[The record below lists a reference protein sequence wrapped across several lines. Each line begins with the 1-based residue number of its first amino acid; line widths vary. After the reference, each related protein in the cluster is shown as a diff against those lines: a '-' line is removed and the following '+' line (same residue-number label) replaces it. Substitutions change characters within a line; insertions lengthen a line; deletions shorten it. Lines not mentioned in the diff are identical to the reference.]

1 MKFLLSL
8 LNFQFYHNPVN
19 DWGIALGIIV
29 FSLLF
34 ARIFYWMVS
43 KSLSWLSRNTNTKI
57 DDLIIQRIDTP
68 IAMGIVLIG
77 IRSALKFLEFPL
89 VIERYVHRG
98 FVMMSAL
105 TVTWLVTRIVRA
117 IIENQYK
124 KYAEEENIKVDEQM
138 LLFIKRASLILL
150 WSMGAVVGLN
160 NAGVD
165 VSALIAGLGIG
176 GLAFALAAQDTVKN
190 LIGGLIIFFDKPFHM
205 GDVIQV
211 KEFQGTVIYI
221 GMRSTRIRNA
231 AGRIITIPNAQF
243 SDSGIE
249 NITVEP
255 TRRVATVIAL
265 SPETLSDTVKE
276 AIALVNDV
284 IKKAAG
290 VFQDDADT
298 YVERFSGASIDVSVI
313 YFIQKGNNVHQKQN
327 EVNLAILQR
336 FQQANI
342 PLANPSQGGK

>member
-1 MKFLLSL
+1 MK
-8 LNFQFYHNPVN
+8 NV
-19 DWGIALGIIV
+19 V
-29 FSLLF
+29 
-34 ARIFYWMVS
+34 
-43 KSLSWLSRNTNTKI
+43 
-57 DDLIIQRIDTP
+57 
-68 IAMGIVLIG
+68 
-77 IRSALKFLEFPL
+77 ALKFLEFPL
-89 VIERYVHRG
+89 AVERYVHRG

-124 KYAEEENIKVDEQM
+124 KYAEEENVKVDEQM

-255 TRRVATVIAL
+255 TRRVATVINL
-265 SPETLSDTVKE
+265 SPETHADKVKE
-276 AIALVNDV
+276 AIDLVNDV
-284 IKKAAG
+284 IKKVEG
-290 VFQDDADT
+290 VFHDDADT
-298 YVERFSGASIDVSVI
+298 YVEKFSGTSIDISVI
-313 YFIQKGNNVHQKQN
+313 YFIQKANNVHLKQN

-336 FQQANI
+336 FQQVGI
-342 PLANPSQGGK
+342 QLANPNQSGK

>member
-19 DWGIALGIIV
+19 DWGIALGIVV
-29 FSLLF
+29 FSLVF
-34 ARIFYWMVS
+34 ARVFYWMVS

-89 VIERYVHRG
+89 TIERYVHRG

-138 LLFIKRASLILL
+138 LLFIKRVSLILL

-255 TRRVATVIAL
+255 TRRVATIIAL
-265 SPETLSDTVKE
+265 SPEVPADKVKE

-284 IKKAAG
+284 IKKVAG
-290 VFQDDADT
+290 VFHDDSDT

-313 YFIQKGNNVHQKQN
+313 YFIQKGNNVHLKQN

-336 FQQANI
+336 FQQAGI
-342 PLANPSQGGK
+342 PLANALQNGK

>member
-1 MKFLLSL
+1 
-8 LNFQFYHNPVN
+8 
-19 DWGIALGIIV
+19 
-29 FSLLF
+29 
-34 ARIFYWMVS
+34 VS
-43 KSLSWLSRNTNTKI
+43 KSLSWLSHNTNIVI

-77 IRSALKFLEFPL
+77 IRFALKYLEFPEI
-89 VIERYVHRG
+89 IEMYVHRG

-124 KYAEEENIKVDEQM
+124 KYAEEENVKVDEQM
-138 LLFIKRASLILL
+138 LLFIKRVSLILL

-211 KEFQGTVIYI
+211 KEFQGTVVYI

-255 TRRVATVIAL
+255 TRRMVSTIPL
-265 SPETLSDTVKE
+265 LPETSAVKVKE
-276 AIALVNDV
+276 AIALINDA
-284 IKKAAG
+284 IKKTAD
-290 VFQDDADT
+290 VLHDDTDT
-298 YVERFSGASIDVSVI
+298 FVEKISGTSIDITLI
-313 YFIQKGNNVHQKQN
+313 YFVEKGNNVHQKQN

-336 FQQANI
+336 LQQAGI
-342 PLANPSQGGK
+342 PFSNPISSSK

>member
-19 DWGIALGIIV
+19 DWGMALGIVV
-29 FSLLF
+29 FSLVF
-34 ARIFYWMVS
+34 ARVFYWMVS
-43 KSLSWLSRNTNTKI
+43 KSLLWLSRNTNTKI

-68 IAMGIVLIG
+68 IAMGIVLVG
-77 IRSALKFLEFPL
+77 IRFALKILEFPL

-105 TVTWLVTRIVRA
+105 TVTWLATRIVRA

-124 KYAEEENIKVDEQM
+124 KYAEEENVKVDEQM
-138 LLFIKRASLILL
+138 LLFIKRSSLILL

-205 GDVIQV
+205 GDVIHV

-255 TRRVATVIAL
+255 TRRMSAVLAL
-265 SPETLSDTVKE
+265 SPETPVDKVKE
-276 AIALVNDV
+276 AIVIVNEV
-284 IKKAAG
+284 LKKTAG
-290 VFQDDADT
+290 VFHDDADT
-298 YVERFSGASIDVSVI
+298 FVDKFTASSIDVTFI

-327 EVNLAILQR
+327 EVNLAILQYFR
-336 FQQANI
+336 QAGI
-342 PLANPSQGGK
+342 PLANPNQSEK

>member
-19 DWGIALGIIV
+19 DWGIALGIVV
-29 FSLLF
+29 FSLVF
-34 ARIFYWMVS
+34 ARVFYWMVS

-89 VIERYVHRG
+89 TIERYVHRG

-138 LLFIKRASLILL
+138 LLFIKRVSLILL

-265 SPETLSDTVKE
+265 SPEVHPDKVKE

-284 IKKAAG
+284 IKKVAG
-290 VFQDDADT
+290 VFHDDADT
-298 YVERFSGASIDVSVI
+298 YVEKFSGASIDVSVI

-336 FQQANI
+336 FQQVGI
-342 PLANPSQGGK
+342 PLANSMQSGK

>member
-19 DWGIALGIIV
+19 DWGIALGIVV
-29 FSLLF
+29 FSLVF
-34 ARIFYWMVS
+34 ARVFYWMVS

-89 VIERYVHRG
+89 TIERYVHRG

-138 LLFIKRASLILL
+138 LLFIKRVSLILL

-265 SPETLSDTVKE
+265 SPEVPADKVKE
-276 AIALVNDV
+276 SITLVNDV

-290 VFQDDADT
+290 VFHDDADT

-336 FQQANI
+336 FQQAGI
-342 PLANPSQGGK
+342 LLANALQNGK

>member
-1 MKFLLSL
+1 
-8 LNFQFYHNPVN
+8 V
-19 DWGIALGIIV
+19 
-29 FSLLF
+29 
-34 ARIFYWMVS
+34 
-43 KSLSWLSRNTNTKI
+43 I

-77 IRSALKFLEFPL
+77 IRFALKYLEFPEI
-89 VIERYVHRG
+89 IEMYVHRG

-124 KYAEEENIKVDEQM
+124 KYAEEENVKVDEQM
-138 LLFIKRASLILL
+138 LLFIKRVSLILL

-211 KEFQGTVIYI
+211 KEFQGTVVYI

-255 TRRVATVIAL
+255 SRRIVSAFPL
-265 SPETLSDTVKE
+265 SPETSADKVRE
-276 AIALVNDV
+276 AIGLINDV
-284 IKKAAG
+284 VKKAAN
-290 VFQDDADT
+290 VVHDDTDT
-298 YVERFSGASIDVSVI
+298 FVEKFTGASIDITLV
-313 YFIQKGNNVHQKQN
+313 YFIQKGTNVHQTQN
-327 EVNLAILQR
+327 DVNLTILQR
-336 FQQANI
+336 LQQAEI
-342 PLANPSQGGK
+342 QFANPTPSSK